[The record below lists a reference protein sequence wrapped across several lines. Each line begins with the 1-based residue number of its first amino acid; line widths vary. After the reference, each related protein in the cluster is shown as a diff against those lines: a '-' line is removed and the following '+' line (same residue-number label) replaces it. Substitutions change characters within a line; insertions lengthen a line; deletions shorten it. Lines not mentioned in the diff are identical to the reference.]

1 MYHQIWNASEFCL
14 DPSIF
19 FSYFNWLPDNLLCK
33 TVIWADD
40 YTLNI
45 SCDKPYYLSQQVV
58 IWSYKYEKKKKTPKA
73 IVKCNYGSNYI
84 FGKLLY
90 FYKLIDIDLKPRIL
104 IASFWL
110 TPLSN
115 N

>member
-19 FSYFNWLPDNLLCK
+19 FSDFNWLPDNLLCK

-58 IWSYKYEKKKKTPKA
+58 IWSYKYEKKKTTQKLSWNA
-73 IVKCNYGSNYI
+73 IMEAIIYLGNYSI
-84 FGKLLY
+84 FT
-90 FYKLIDIDLKPRIL
+90 
-104 IASFWL
+104 S
-110 TPLSN
+110 
-115 N
+115 